1 MLVPAFLFSASG
13 VSSILSPRPPELAV
27 LGKGLGCK
35 NRVGAEYGPGSAGS
49 KPSGGAWWRK
59 QRLTQVQVQCK
70 IWPKAVIL
78 LGHGGRPHRV
88 G

>member
-35 NRVGAEYGPGSAGS
+35 NRDGAEYGPGSAGS
-49 KPSGGAWWRK
+49 KPSGGA
-59 QRLTQVQVQCK
+59 
-70 IWPKAVIL
+70 
-78 LGHGGRPHRV
+78 GRESRDSLKFKFNARS
-88 G
+88 GLKL